1 MNRWLSKYLSILT
14 LVPVALLVLFM
25 VTDLF
30 RSYHQFDEASE
41 TIHDAKLVM
50 MTSQLVHEMQKER
63 GMSAGFIGSQGSKFS
78 SQLKAQ
84 RQTTDASRAA
94 FLKHIDDQDYSTSTI
109 SEMAKL
115 KQRLSQ
121 LSGIRGS
128 VDKLSIPLADALKY
142 FTNNN
147 AIILDLNG
155 SISTELEETVS
166 SEKFLTLYNIS
177 YAKEQAGIE
186 RAVLSNVFGRGSF
199 TPALF
204 TRYIALLT
212 KQETYLKSAMAVSD
226 DDYKSVLQSFLN
238 SAESKTVKRFR
249 DVASSSEDGFDVSA
263 EQWFSAATA
272 RINKLKET
280 EQTLLD
286 QILSYSK
293 SKASSA
299 RLILVLEIIM
309 LFFVLGIAYNVF
321 STIRIRA
328 AQSAEINRV
337 MQAVDQNNDLTET
350 AEVISQDDLGKI
362 AELLNQTFSHI
373 RRDFSSFQ
381 QHASEISAASMQSS
395 AAVEQSRSNL
405 TRLQLDITGI
415 ASATEEMT
423 ASIQEVM
430 QNMKL
435 AASGADQASKV
446 TLKGEQ
452 AVANAV
458 KGIAQT
464 AAEVKIVEETIKDL
478 NAKVS
483 DILGMVDVIKSV
495 ADQTNLL
502 ALNAAIEAARAG
514 EQGRG
519 FAVVADEVRSLAK
532 RTQQSTQEISNV
544 VDVLRESSQKAFSS
558 IATGNEQAT
567 LAVSQA
573 EDITDVL
580 TEVVKNIGSVDD
592 VTQVV
597 SQSTSEQNT
606 VIQSININVSNI
618 DSQARENVMG
628 AEQLAAAS
636 LQLAGIVQDMQTRL
650 SVYKV

>member
-25 VTDLF
+25 LIDLF

-41 TIHDAKLVM
+41 TIRDANLVM
-50 MTSQLVHEMQKER
+50 VTSSLVHELQKER
-63 GMSAGFIGSQGSKFS
+63 GMSAGFIGSNGNLFS
-78 SQLKAQ
+78 SQLRAQ
-84 RQTTDASRAA
+84 RQTTNSKRDV
-94 FLKHIDDQDYSTSTI
+94 FLELIADQDYSAVTV

-121 LSGIRGS
+121 LSGIRAS
-128 VDKLSIPLADALKY
+128 VDKLAISLADTLKY
-142 FTNNN
+142 YTNNN
-147 AIILDLNG
+147 AIILNLNG
-155 SISTELEETVS
+155 TISTELEETIS
-166 SEKFLTLYNIS
+166 SEKFLTLYNVA

-186 RAVLSNVFGRGSF
+186 RAVLSNVFSRGSF
-199 TPALF
+199 TPELF

-212 KQETYLKSAMAVSD
+212 KQDIYLKSALVVSD
-226 DDYKSVLQSFLN
+226 DEYRNVLQSFIN
-238 SAESKTVKRFR
+238 SRESTAVNRFR
-249 DVASSSEDGFDVSA
+249 DIASNSENGFDVTA
-263 EQWFSAATA
+263 EQWFGAATA
-272 RINKLKET
+272 RINKLKVT

-286 QILSYSK
+286 QILSYSE

-299 RLILVLEIIM
+299 RLVLILEVLM
-309 LFFVLGIAYNVF
+309 LFLVFGIAYNVF

-337 MQAVDQNNDLTET
+337 MLAVDQNNNLTET

-373 RRDFSSFQ
+373 RRDFVTFQ
-381 QHASEISAASMQSS
+381 QHASEISSASIQSS

-415 ASATEEMT
+415 ASATEEMS

-430 QNMKL
+430 QNMIL
-435 AASGADQASKV
+435 AAGGADKASQM
-446 TLKGEQ
+446 TLKGEH

-458 KGIAQT
+458 QGISQT
-464 AAEVKIVEETIKDL
+464 AAEVKIVGETIKDL
-478 NAKVS
+478 NTKVS

-558 IATGNEQAT
+558 IAAGDEQAT

-573 EDITDVL
+573 EEITDVL
-580 TEVVKNIGSVDD
+580 AEVVKNIGSVDD

-597 SQSTSEQNT
+597 SQSTSEQSS
-606 VIQSININVSNI
+606 VIQSINSNVSNI
-618 DSQARENVMG
+618 DTQARENVVG

-636 LQLAGIVQDMQTRL
+636 EQLAGIVQDMQTRL
-650 SVYKV
+650 SIYKV

>member
-1 MNRWLSKYLSILT
+1 MNRWISKYLSILT
-14 LVPVALLVLFM
+14 LVPVALLILFM
-25 VTDLF
+25 LVDLQ
-30 RSYHQFDEASE
+30 RSYHQFDEASK
-41 TIHDAKLVM
+41 TTLDAKLVG
-50 MTSQLVHEMQKER
+50 MTSDLVHEMQKER
-63 GMSAGFIGSQGSKFS
+63 GMSAGFIGSKGVTFLRELPS
-78 SQLKAQ
+78 Q
-84 RQTTDASRAA
+84 RQTTDASQAA
-94 FLKHIDDQDYSTSTI
+94 FLKHIADQDYSAVITR
-109 SEMAKL
+109 EMAKL

-121 LSGIRGS
+121 LRGIRSS
-128 VDKLSIPLADALKY
+128 VDKLTIPLADALSY
-142 FTNNN
+142 YSDNN

-155 SISTELEETVS
+155 TLATELEETVS
-166 SEKFLTLYNIS
+166 SEKFLTLYNVA

-199 TPALF
+199 TPDLF
-204 TRYIALLT
+204 TRFIALLT
-212 KQETYLKSAMAVSD
+212 KQDTYLKSALAVSD
-226 DDYKSVLQSFLN
+226 DEYKNILQSFLN
-238 SAESKTVKRFR
+238 SAESKTVTQFR
-249 DVASSSEDGFDVSA
+249 DIASHSEDGFDVTP

-272 RINKLKET
+272 RINKLKVT
-280 EQTLLD
+280 EQTLLE
-286 QILSYSK
+286 QILSYSEE
-293 SKASSA
+293 KAASA
-299 RLILVLEIIM
+299 KYVLIFEII
-309 LFFVLGIAYNVF
+309 LLLGILGIAYNVF
-321 STIRIRA
+321 STIQLRA

-337 MQAVDQNNDLTET
+337 MLAVNKDNDLTET
-350 AEVISQDDLGKI
+350 AKIISEDDLGKI
-362 AELLNQTFSHI
+362 AELLNLTFAHI
-373 RRDFSSFQ
+373 REDFMSFQ
-381 QHASEISAASMQSS
+381 LHAAEISAASVQSS

-430 QNMKL
+430 QNMKV
-435 AASGADQASKV
+435 AASGAEKASKV
-446 TLKGEQ
+446 TIKGEQ
-452 AVANAV
+452 AVVNAV
-458 KGIAQT
+458 QGISQT
-464 AAEVKIVEETIKDL
+464 AAEVKVVGETIEDL

-573 EDITDVL
+573 QDITNVL
-580 TEVVKNIGSVDD
+580 AEVVKNIGSVDD

-597 SQSTSEQNT
+597 SQSTSEQST
-606 VIQSININVSNI
+606 VIQSINSNVSNI
-618 DSQARENVMG
+618 DSQARENVIG
-628 AEQLAAAS
+628 AEQLAAS
-636 LQLAGIVQDMQTRL
+636 SMQLAGIVKDMQTRL